1 MLSNDARILRGAA
14 LPAVPVGIVA
24 AVLSAV
30 LAGSKG
36 LIGAVV
42 AIAVVA
48 VFFGL
53 GFWALMRLTQ
63 NKPQLVMM
71 AGLLVY
77 AVQML
82 LIGVFIVAFKNQN
95 WKLAMVAGLA
105 LGYAFDTRP
114 LTAVAIGAAVLL
126 LFTTRSA
133 RGRSWRPTS
142 IPMRSGQRGKMRRL
156 ISPGR

>member
-53 GFWALMRLTQ
+53 GFWLLMRLTQ
-63 NKPQLVMM
+63 NRPQLVMM

-82 LIGVFIVAFKNQN
+82 LIGVFIVVFKNTTLFN
-95 WKLAMVAGLA
+95 GRAFA
-105 LGYAFDTRP
+105 LT
-114 LTAVAIGAAVLL
+114 LLVTALSWVGGQIRFTLRSKTLYVDPEPSVPAKTESRDGA
-126 LFTTRSA
+126 
-133 RGRSWRPTS
+133 
-142 IPMRSGQRGKMRRL
+142 
-156 ISPGR
+156 